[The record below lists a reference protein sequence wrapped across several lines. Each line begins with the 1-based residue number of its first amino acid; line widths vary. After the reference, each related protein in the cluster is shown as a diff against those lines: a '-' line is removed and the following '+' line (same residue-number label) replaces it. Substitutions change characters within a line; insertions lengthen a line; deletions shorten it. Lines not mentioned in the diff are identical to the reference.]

1 MRHILGVYHPMNARC
16 SIQMNFY
23 FVAKCVDFQAL
34 NTSHITCE
42 WGSRRYET
50 TTSPHKI
57 LLDCHSTGQVY
68 LIFSV
73 NESKGWQ
80 GVAKITTAPA
90 EVPDKDGWHKFKLHW
105 DLKFPDNHRN
115 GLPFSETAD
124 MCLSKGDETVLLNK
138 CRNYTQIPL
147 PLAAKLI
154 DKMKAYYQSI
164 LQTTAKPSKPALFSL
179 EDSEKSQF
187 KLLWEKLNEVVKT
200 KGRILMTC
208 PFGSQRYNLAN
219 ENSDMDMF
227 VIYMA
232 STRSH
237 LSLTAPP
244 MTIKVRV
251 MSMF

>member
-1 MRHILGVYHPMNARC
+1 MD
-16 SIQMNFY
+16 FY

-34 NTSHITCE
+34 NTGHVTCE
-42 WGSRRYET
+42 WASRRYET

-57 LLDCHSTGQVY
+57 LQDCYSTGQVY

-80 GVAKITTAPA
+80 GVAKMTTVPA
-90 EVPDKDGWHKFKLHW
+90 EMPDEEGWYGFKLQW
-105 DLKFPDNHRN
+105 DLFFPDNHRN
-115 GLPFSETAD
+115 SLLFSETAD
-124 MCLSKGDETVLLNK
+124 MYLSKGEEALLLNK
-138 CRNYTQIPL
+138 CRNYTQIPS
-147 PLAAKLI
+147 PLAVKLI
-154 DKMKAYYQSI
+154 DKRKTHYQNI
-164 LQTTAKPSKPALFSL
+164 LLTTLKPSKPVLFSL
-179 EDSEKSQF
+179 EENEKSQF

-244 MTIKVRV
+244 MTIKVIL
-251 MSMF
+251 

>member
-1 MRHILGVYHPMNARC
+1 MD
-16 SIQMNFY
+16 FY
-23 FVAKCVDFQAL
+23 FVAKCVDFRAL
-34 NTSHITCE
+34 NTSYITCE
-42 WGSRRYET
+42 WASRRYET
-50 TTSPHKI
+50 TSPHKV
-57 LLDCHSTGQVY
+57 LQDCFSTGQVY

-80 GVAKITTAPA
+80 GVAKMATAPA
-90 EVPDKDGWHKFKLHW
+90 EIPDQDGWHRFKLQW
-105 DLKFPDNHRN
+105 DLKFADNHRN

-124 MCLSKGDETVLLNK
+124 MQLNKGEEAMLLNK
-138 CRNYTQIPL
+138 CRNYTQIPS
-147 PLAAKLI
+147 PLAVQLI
-154 DKMKAYYQSI
+154 DKMKAHYENTMASAI
-164 LQTTAKPSKPALFSL
+164 KPSKPALFSL
-179 EDSEKSQF
+179 EADEKFQF

-244 MTIKVRV
+244 MTVKVI
-251 MSMF
+251 S

>member
-1 MRHILGVYHPMNARC
+1 
-16 SIQMNFY
+16 MNFY

-42 WGSRRYET
+42 WASRRYET

-57 LLDCHSTGQVY
+57 LQDCYSNGKVY

-80 GVAKITTAPA
+80 GVALMATAPA
-90 EVPDKDGWHKFKLHW
+90 ELPDEDGWHRFKLQW
-105 DLKFPDNHRN
+105 ELTFPDNHRN
-115 GLPFSETAD
+115 GLPFSETTD
-124 MCLSKGDETVLLNK
+124 MCIRKGDETVLLNK
-138 CRNYTQIPL
+138 CRNYTQIPS
-147 PLAAKLI
+147 PVAVQLI
-154 DKMKAYYQSI
+154 DKMKACHQST
-164 LQTTAKPSKPALFSL
+164 LLRSKPLKPALLSL
-179 EDSEKSQF
+179 KESEKSQF
-187 KLLWEKLNEVVKT
+187 KLLWEKLNQVVKT

-232 STRSH
+232 STKSH
-237 LSLTAPP
+237 LTLTAPP
-244 MTIKVRV
+244 MTIKVSHSLV
-251 MSMF
+251 ITVTLCII

>member
-1 MRHILGVYHPMNARC
+1 MD
-16 SIQMNFY
+16 FY

-34 NTSHITCE
+34 NTSHVTCE
-42 WGSRRYET
+42 WASRRYET

-57 LLDCHSTGQVY
+57 LQDCYSAGQVY

-80 GVAKITTAPA
+80 GVAKMATAPA
-90 EVPDKDGWHKFKLHW
+90 EISDEDGWHRFKLQW
-105 DLKFPDNHRN
+105 DLFFPDSHRN

-124 MCLSKGDETVLLNK
+124 MYLGKGDKTLLLNK
-138 CRNYTQIPL
+138 CRNYTQIPS
-147 PLAAKLI
+147 PLAVTLI
-154 DKMKAYYQSI
+154 DKMKAHHQSI
-164 LQTTAKPSKPALFSL
+164 SLTATHKPSKPALFSL
-179 EDSEKSQF
+179 QENEKSQF

-227 VIYMA
+227 VVYMA

-237 LSLTAPP
+237 LSLTPPP
-244 MTIKVRV
+244 MTIKVWYYDKCHNCDG
-251 MSMF
+251 

>member
-1 MRHILGVYHPMNARC
+1 MDV
-16 SIQMNFY
+16 Y

-34 NTSHITCE
+34 NTSHVTCE
-42 WGSRRYET
+42 WASRRYET
-50 TTSPHKI
+50 TASPHKI
-57 LLDCHSTGQVY
+57 LQDCYSTGQVY

-80 GVAKITTAPA
+80 GVAKMATAPA
-90 EVPDKDGWHKFKLHW
+90 EMPDEEGWHRFKLDW
-105 DLKFPDNHRN
+105 DLFFPDYHRN

-124 MCLSKGDETVLLNK
+124 MYLSKGDKALLLNK
-138 CRNYTQIPL
+138 CRNYTQIPSL
-147 PLAAKLI
+147 LAVKLI
-154 DKMKAYYQSI
+154 DKMKVHYQNI
-164 LQTTAKPSKPALFSL
+164 LLTTLKASKPVLFSL
-179 EDSEKSQF
+179 EENKKSRF

-232 STRSH
+232 SILGHTSPLQ
-237 LSLTAPP
+237 LSQ
-244 MTIKVRV
+244 
-251 MSMF
+251 